1 MRKILVF
8 TDIHFVEHGQRIG
21 HLDPE
26 ERLLAGLRHALG
38 EVPDAERIVICGDL
52 AHHGRAAQYER
63 LRAALADCPLPVH
76 LMIGNHDRRA
86 AFCAAF
92 PDAPVTSTGHVQQVI
107 DTGDFRLILLDTLDE
122 QAEVEHSGRLCADRL
137 SWLRAALD
145 SSGDRRVIVF
155 THHPPM
161 DVGFDAMDRIGLTNK
176 TELLALLG
184 AYPNV
189 CQIISGHV
197 HRTISGGAG
206 GIPTALFKSSCHQ
219 SPIMRPEMDE
229 HTSIDEPGAFG
240 LLYLMDTGVVVHSED
255 FDIPGRRVL
264 FYD

>member
-1 MRKILVF
+1 MQKILVF
-8 TDIHFVEHGQRIG
+8 TDVHFVEHGQRIG

-26 ERLLAGLRHALG
+26 DRLLSGLRHALA

-52 AHHGRAAQYER
+52 AHHGRPAQYER
-63 LRAALADCPLPVH
+63 LRAALADCPIPVH

-92 PDAPVTSTGHVQQVI
+92 PDAPLTQAGHVQQVI
-107 DTGDFRLILLDTLDE
+107 DTGDYRLILLDTVDE
-122 QAEVEHSGRLCADRL
+122 DAEIKHSGRLCTARL
-137 SWLRAALD
+137 DWLRAALD
-145 SSGDRRVIVF
+145 GAGTRRVIVF
-155 THHPPM
+155 AHHPPM
-161 DVGFDAMDRIGLTNK
+161 DVGFASMDRIGLTNK
-176 TELLALLG
+176 AELLALLD
-184 AYPNV
+184 AYPQV

-219 SPIMRPEMDE
+219 SPILRPGMDE
-229 HTSIDEPGAFG
+229 HTSIDEPGAYG
-240 LLYLMDTGVVVHSED
+240 LLYLTGAGVVVHSED
-255 FDIPGRRVL
+255 FDIPGRQAL